1 MKLKT
6 RKDYRVRRHRRV
18 RRKVHGTAACPRLA
32 IMVSTQ
38 HIYAQLID
46 DDAGVTLASAT
57 TRGAE
62 AGKNVAGA
70 RTLGLQIA
78 ETAKSMDV
86 ARFVVDRGGF
96 TFTGRVKSVVDGAL
110 EGGLTNKKEEK

>member
-18 RRKVHGTAACPRLA
+18 RRKIHGTAECPRLA

-46 DDAGVTLASAT
+46 DDAGLTLAAAT
-57 TRGAE
+57 TRGTE
-62 AGKNVAGA
+62 SSKNVAGA
-70 RTLGLQIA
+70 KILGQQIA
-78 ETAKSMDV
+78 EQAKGKDI

-96 TFTGRVKSVVDGAL
+96 AFGGRIKAVVDGAL
-110 EGGLTNKKEEK
+110 EGGLTNTKEEK